1 MAQQPR
7 LLIRRKAE
15 NLLYS
20 VMKHI
25 LTMTERGL
33 ITLPSSLRKQL
44 GLKGNDQFQ
53 ADITSE
59 GILLRPVA
67 TVPIEVYSADR
78 INEFAA
84 EEQKLAK
91 AMKK

>member
-7 LLIRRKAE
+7 LLISRKAE
-15 NLLYS
+15 NLLNS